1 MSASSR
7 TYTAWNFAHE
17 SEQEVFGQIEHLDI
31 KELNL
36 WPTLEGGN
44 LKETDIFM
52 VHTDLGAFIA
62 EIKSHSIDK
71 VQKFGYNSWTTR
83 NDGVKP
89 SPLKQAEQCMH
100 RVQNMLFEHHVRDL
114 WITTTVIWSGIDRG
128 EWLAHFV
135 GNPRAE
141 AMADEMIFRDEC
153 LAGVEVFVDA
163 LLRVR
168 TSRVKDDRAN
178 PTRVSNDTLKQLIQ
192 IFGDPQP
199 PILSNIDRRRLEF
212 FEETYGNQAQ
222 RHLPIG
228 SNKRISLHGA
238 PGTGKTWALL
248 AIARQHAEAEKRV
261 LFLCYNRVLC
271 ADIRRMVRGMKNSH
285 LDQYL
290 TINTIFEFL
299 TRFNDHVGLPF
310 PKSKF
315 DHDTWAELVANE
327 MSNFADDKDIY
338 DLILVD
344 EAQDMLDYIEPAL
357 NSCISSEGSI
367 VIGLGIG
374 QELYNKKKPVTWL
387 ERFPGEDVPI
397 LCQNVYRSPAKS
409 FVVAQAI
416 RESNISEYKITSDIR
431 EIALGRCKSPNGR
444 VTLRDAYGAGPKF
457 FSLAVPRKG
466 VLRSDH
472 YVKVLTQFLRGRR
485 DSLQKGETL
494 SDILFLI
501 PSRSSEYIEWLNV
514 ALSNCNIASHNYI
527 NDVNRDTVAADNQ
540 VRICTF
546 HSARGIEA
554 KIVVLLDLNTL
565 EEANRDL
572 GTTENLLYIAL
583 TRSLRETY
591 IVELDGVE
599 SASGKMLKQ
608 INAEVT
614 KLFSLEISKHWF
626 KHAQMDEVVTWTK
639 ERYGHD
645 YDDQNSIDN
654 AIDFDSDVPAQEAHV
669 PESNSEVPAIQLQE
683 TRGSELSRWIKAWLT
698 PLTRKWMR
706 GANSEEMKDDS

>member
-1 MSASSR
+1 MSAANR
-7 TYTAWNFAHE
+7 THTAWNFAHE

-31 KELNL
+31 TELNL

-100 RVQNMLFEHHVRDL
+100 RVQNMLFDHHVRDL

-135 GNPRAE
+135 GNTRAE

-153 LAGVEVFVDA
+153 LAGAEVFVDA

-178 PTRVSNDTLKQLIQ
+178 PTQVSNDTLKQLIQ

-444 VTLRDAYGAGPKF
+444 VTLRDAYGSGPKF

-614 KLFSLEISKHWF
+614 KLFASEISKHWF

-654 AIDFDSDVPAQEAHV
+654 AIDFDSDVPAQEPHV
-669 PESNSEVPAIQLQE
+669 PESTSEVTAIQVQE
-683 TRGSELSRWIKAWLT
+683 TGGSELSRWIKVWLT

-706 GANSEEMKDDS
+706 GSELESTDDGN

>member
-1 MSASSR
+1 MSASNR

-31 KELNL
+31 TELNL

-153 LAGVEVFVDA
+153 LAGVDVFVDA

-178 PTRVSNDTLKQLIQ
+178 PTRVSDDTLKQLIQ

-212 FEETYGNQAQ
+212 FEETYGSQAQ

-327 MSNFADDKDIY
+327 MSEFADDQDIY

-514 ALSNCNIASHNYI
+514 ALTNCNIASHNYI

-565 EEANRDL
+565 DEANRDL

-614 KLFSLEISKHWF
+614 KLFASEISKHWF

-654 AIDFDSDVPAQEAHV
+654 AIDFDSDVPAQEPHV
-669 PESNSEVPAIQLQE
+669 PESTSEVTAIQVQE
-683 TRGSELSRWIKAWLT
+683 TGGSELSRWIKVWLT

-706 GANSEEMKDDS
+706 GSELESTDDGN

>member
-1 MSASSR
+1 MSASNR

-31 KELNL
+31 TELNL

-100 RVQNMLFEHHVRDL
+100 RVQNMLFDHHVRDL

-135 GNPRAE
+135 GNTRAE

-153 LAGVEVFVDA
+153 LAGAEVFVDA

-357 NSCISSEGSI
+357 NSCISRQGSI

-466 VLRSDH
+466 ALRSDH

-514 ALSNCNIASHNYI
+514 ALANCNIASHNYI

-614 KLFSLEISKHWF
+614 KLFASEISKHWF

-669 PESNSEVPAIQLQE
+669 PESTSEVTAIQVQE
-683 TRGSELSRWIKAWLT
+683 TGGSELSRWIKAWLT

-706 GANSEEMKDDS
+706 GSELESTDDGN

>member
-1 MSASSR
+1 MNASNR
-7 TYTAWNFAHE
+7 THTAWNSAHE
-17 SEQEVFGQIEHLDI
+17 SEQEVFGQIENLDI
-31 KELNL
+31 TELNL

-89 SPLKQAEQCMH
+89 SPLKQAELCMF
-100 RVQNMLFEHHVRDL
+100 RVRNMLTENYIHDL

-128 EWLAHFV
+128 EWLGRFV

-153 LAGVEVFVDA
+153 LAGADVFVDA

-168 TSRVKDDRAN
+168 KSRVKDDRAN
-178 PTRVSNDTLKQLIQ
+178 PTRVNDETLKQLIR

-212 FEETYGNQAQ
+212 FEETYGSQAQ

-248 AIARQHAEAEKRV
+248 AIARQHAEAGKRV
-261 LFLCYNRVLC
+261 LFLCYNRVLR
-271 ADIRRMVRGMKNSH
+271 ADISRMVRGMKSSPM
-285 LDQYL
+285 DQNL

-310 PKSKF
+310 PKSKY

-327 MSNFADDKDIY
+327 MSEFADDQDVY

-344 EAQDMLDYIEPAL
+344 EAQDMLDYIEPVL

-387 ERFPGEDVPI
+387 ERFPGEQEPI
-397 LCQNVYRSPAKS
+397 LCQNVYRSPAKT

-416 RESNISEYKITSDIR
+416 RESSIAEYKITADIR
-431 EIALGRCKSPNGR
+431 DIALGRCKSPNGR

-485 DSLQKGETL
+485 DSLHKGETL

-599 SASGKMLKQ
+599 SVSGKMLKQ

-614 KLFSLEISKHWF
+614 KLFSSEISKHWF
-626 KHAQMDEVVTWTK
+626 KHAQMDEVVAWTK

-645 YDDQNSIDN
+645 YDDQNSLSN
-654 AIDFDSDVPAQEAHV
+654 AIDFDADVPAQETDL
-669 PESNSEVPAIQLQE
+669 PESISEVYDRQLPE
-683 TRGSELSRWIKAWLT
+683 TGGSDLSRWIKAWLT

-706 GANSEEMKDDS
+706 GANPEEMKNNS